1 MESAVIAAIGR
12 TEIASYIGALFTV
25 YMVLILLN
33 VLLSW
38 IPRIPYSRP
47 VYAVVDFV
55 KSTTDPYLRLFRRII
70 PPIGGIGLDLS
81 PILALIVLGIVRGLV
96 VGAVEPG

>member
-1 MESAVIAAIGR
+1 MEPTAIAAIGR
-12 TEIASYIGALFTV
+12 TEIANYIGALFTV

-38 IPRIPYSRP
+38 IPRIPYSRA

-55 KSTTDPYLRLFRRII
+55 KSTTDPYLHLFRRII

-81 PILALIVLGIVRGLV
+81 PILALIVLGIVRGIV